1 MNCVQQAVF
10 FLSLIQIISGATQHC
25 HGDRCFWKSEAPPGD
40 WFQGRT
46 TCQSEGGDLAVMETE
61 ELYDF
66 VVSMFRY
73 KCL

>member
-1 MNCVQQAVF
+1 MQQTAF
-10 FLSLIQIISGATQHC
+10 FLSLIQIICGTTQQC
-25 HGDRCFWKSEAPPGD
+25 HGDRCFWISEAPPGD

-66 VVSMFRY
+66 VTSTFRY
-73 KCL
+73 KYL